1 MEIDE
6 KMVCYII
13 ILNNYQRKKKRFKT
27 REFTKFVSI
36 LRVGK
41 YRRMSINKEIYD
53 ELERNRNRLFLPIR
67 RT

>member
-1 MEIDE
+1 
-6 KMVCYII
+6 MVCYII
-13 ILNNYQRKKKRFKT
+13 PNNYEKKKKKDLKRDR
-27 REFTKFVSI
+27 REFTKFESI
-36 LRVGK
+36 LREGK